1 MSKYYSIHEFSK
13 IIGVSAQ
20 TLRNWDANGK
30 LHPHHTTVSGY
41 RYYSD
46 EQLNQV
52 INVKPKNR
60 ITIGYCRVSSHKQK
74 GDLERQI
81 DNVKTYLLA
90 KGQPFEIIS
99 DIGFGINYKKKGLQE
114 LIRRISQNQ
123 VEKVVVLYKD
133 RLLRF
138 GFELIEY
145 IASLYNC
152 EIEIIDNTEKSEQQ
166 ELVEDLVQ
174 IITVFSCKLQG
185 KRANIAKKLI
195 AEEVK
200 EARRDEI
207 MELQQEISY
216 DKGTDRI
223 GQELLVMIEGKVADE
238 SAYIGRTYG
247 DAPKVDGYIFVQT
260 GELLMTGD
268 FAKVRVTGALE
279 YDLIGELADEYTE

>member
-1 MSKYYSIHEFSK
+1 MLLKGVDTLSKYYSIHEFSK

-52 INVKPKNR
+52 INVKPKKR
-60 ITIGYCRVSSHKQK
+60 ITIGYCRVSSNKQK
-74 GDLERQI
+74 DDLERQI
-81 DNVKTYLLA
+81 D
-90 KGQPFEIIS
+90 
-99 DIGFGINYKKKGLQE
+99 
-114 LIRRISQNQ
+114 
-123 VEKVVVLYKD
+123 KVVVLYKD

-185 KRANIAKKLI
+185 KRANKAKKLI
-195 AEEVK
+195 RELIQEEV
-200 EARRDEI
+200 D
-207 MELQQEISY
+207 
-216 DKGTDRI
+216 
-223 GQELLVMIEGKVADE
+223 GK
-238 SAYIGRTYG
+238 SH
-247 DAPKVDGYIFVQT
+247 KSNVDTKQC
-260 GELLMTGD
+260 
-268 FAKVRVTGALE
+268 
-279 YDLIGELADEYTE
+279 TEN

>member
-74 GDLERQI
+74 DDLERQI

-99 DIGFGINYKKKGLQE
+99 DYSIHEFSKIIGVSAQT
-114 LIRRISQNQ
+114 
-123 VEKVVVLYKD
+123 
-133 RLLRF
+133 LRNWDAN
-138 GFELIEY
+138 G
-145 IASLYNC
+145 
-152 EIEIIDNTEKSEQQ
+152 
-166 ELVEDLVQ
+166 
-174 IITVFSCKLQG
+174 KLHPHHTT
-185 KRANIAKKLI
+185 
-195 AEEVK
+195 
-200 EARRDEI
+200 
-207 MELQQEISY
+207 S
-216 DKGTDRI
+216 
-223 GQELLVMIEGKVADE
+223 
-238 SAYIGRTYG
+238 S
-247 DAPKVDGYIFVQT
+247 
-260 GELLMTGD
+260 
-268 FAKVRVTGALE
+268 
-279 YDLIGELADEYTE
+279 